1 MADPPPWPS
10 YPIGPPGAALAIGV
24 ASVNYARLEFAF
36 GHMFATVTGVTNEEA
51 WRLLPTL
58 RNPERI
64 RRIRKALR
72 ECDWPPDTKDRV
84 NHFIDAFK
92 ILTDNR
98 NLLDHS
104 NVFELD
110 EEPISLFKYNPEGK
124 TLHIVVTVA
133 ELRQV
138 ADDMKTYH
146 DYGSMLANSINLQ
159 NTAARSLLTLHRLR
173 SRPCQRSWIMSS
185 GHSRSE
191 DREPRTEPN
200 GHRSDRHSPTRQIV
214 HASRPPS
221 Y

>member
-92 ILTDNR
+92 IIGICSTTQMFLSWMKNLYLYLT
-98 NLLDHS
+98 
-104 NVFELD
+104 
-110 EEPISLFKYNPEGK
+110 SL
-124 TLHIVVTVA
+124 
-133 ELRQV
+133 
-138 ADDMKTYH
+138 
-146 DYGSMLANSINLQ
+146 
-159 NTAARSLLTLHRLR
+159 
-173 SRPCQRSWIMSS
+173 S
-185 GHSRSE
+185 G
-191 DREPRTEPN
+191 
-200 GHRSDRHSPTRQIV
+200 
-214 HASRPPS
+214 
-221 Y
+221 

>member
-84 NHFIDAFK
+84 NNFIDAFK

-159 NTAARSLLTLHRLR
+159 NTAARSLLTPTSLKKPPLPKKLDYVFGPLSIRG
-173 SRPCQRSWIMSS
+173 SRAP
-185 GHSRSE
+185 
-191 DREPRTEPN
+191 D
-200 GHRSDRHSPTRQIV
+200 
-214 HASRPPS
+214 
-221 Y
+221 

>member
-92 ILTDNR
+92 IIGICSTTQMFLSWMK
-98 NLLDHS
+98 NLYLYL
-104 NVFELD
+104 NIIQKV
-110 EEPISLFKYNPEGK
+110 KRY
-124 TLHIVVTVA
+124 T
-133 ELRQV
+133 
-138 ADDMKTYH
+138 
-146 DYGSMLANSINLQ
+146 
-159 NTAARSLLTLHRLR
+159 
-173 SRPCQRSWIMSS
+173 SW
-185 GHSRSE
+185 
-191 DREPRTEPN
+191 
-200 GHRSDRHSPTRQIV
+200 
-214 HASRPPS
+214 
-221 Y
+221 

>member
-1 MADPPPWPS
+1 VDQQLQPVRREPAQRPTRCVAGPGTSLRRASNGFRRADWSRYYVRGMADPPPWPS

-110 EEPISLFKYNPEGK
+110 EEGLCTRIRWLYMLWRVWASFAKQPC
-124 TLHIVVTVA
+124 
-133 ELRQV
+133 
-138 ADDMKTYH
+138 
-146 DYGSMLANSINLQ
+146 GSAPG
-159 NTAARSLLTLHRLR
+159 REPGRCGRRCRGEYRRLR
-173 SRPCQRSWIMSS
+173 AVC
-185 GHSRSE
+185 GA
-191 DREPRTEPN
+191 D
-200 GHRSDRHSPTRQIV
+200 
-214 HASRPPS
+214 
-221 Y
+221 